1 MASLL
6 SARRTG
12 SDITLEATEARPP
25 DDERPPEPQPA
36 LPVSWVML
44 AIAGGLAAAAASWI
58 LSAGLTVVG
67 WLAADSGT
75 LGGALDV
82 GTRLWLLGNGVS
94 ARIGDIP
101 VTLVPW
107 GATALSA
114 FMLSKFA
121 AVATRRMRDGE
132 AAGPGVISVATIAA
146 YLVPVL
152 MVAVFMGEPW
162 QQPAHWAAVVALLL
176 GSAYVGGSR
185 ALGVGLT
192 RALPGWLRS
201 VPRAVV
207 GAQLVMLAAGA
218 SVLVTGLIRHL
229 DRVEA
234 LFDVLAPGVAGGIA
248 LLMVQFAFVP
258 NAFVWSGSYALGAG
272 FSLGTGSVVAPA
284 GTELGILPGIP
295 MLGALPAAGP
305 GGVAHFWWLAAG
317 VLAGAVAAWIV
328 VRSRPAARF
337 DETSLVGGLA
347 GVLAGALFTGLA
359 WAASGD
365 LGILRLADLGPR
377 LLPLLVMGVTTMGL
391 AGMITGLLLGIGRRL
406 RNR

>member
-1 MASLL
+1 
-6 SARRTG
+6 
-12 SDITLEATEARPP
+12 
-25 DDERPPEPQPA
+25 
-36 LPVSWVML
+36 
-44 AIAGGLAAAAASWI
+44 
-58 LSAGLTVVG
+58 
-67 WLAADSGT
+67 
-75 LGGALDV
+75 
-82 GTRLWLLGNGVS
+82 LLGNGVS

-114 FMLSKFA
+114 FMLSMFA
-121 AVATRRMRDGE
+121 AAATRRTRDDE
-132 AAGPGVISVATIAA
+132 AVGAGLIGVATTGA

-162 QQPAHWAAVVALLL
+162 QQPGHWAAVVAVLT
-176 GSAYVGGSR
+176 GSAYLGGSR
-185 ALGVGLT
+185 ALGGGLT
-192 RALPGWLRS
+192 DALPGWLRS

-218 SVLVTGLIRHL
+218 AVLLTGLLRHL
-229 DRVEA
+229 DRVQALFEA
-234 LFDVLAPGVAGGIA
+234 LGPGVAGGIA
-248 LLMVQFAFVP
+248 LLMIQLAFVP
-258 NAFVWSGSYALGAG
+258 NAFVWSASYALGAG

-295 MLGALPAAGP
+295 MLGALPASGP
-305 GGVAHFWWLAAG
+305 GDVAQLWWLGAG

-347 GVLAGALFTGLA
+347 GVLSGLLFSGLA

-365 LGILRLADLGPR
+365 LGALRLADLGPR
-377 LLPLLVMGVTTMGL
+377 LLPLLIMGVTTMGL
-391 AGMITGLLLGIGRRL
+391 AGMITGLLLGIGRRM
-406 RNR
+406 RTR